1 MVLKSG
7 DGGWMMDGGW
17 WMVVL
22 RLSFVPRTCM
32 LLCFLQTDEYLRN
45 YIAHARMGRGVR
57 VHVIISRNHMR
68 TDALQ

>member
-1 MVLKSG
+1 M
-7 DGGWMMDGGW
+7 
-17 WMVVL
+17 VL